1 MPLVLNPI
9 LPGFN
14 ADPSILRV
22 GDDYYIATS
31 TFEWYPGVQIH
42 HSKDLANWDLVT
54 RPLNRKSQ
62 LDMRGDP
69 DSCGVWAPVSLTLTC
84 SSVTIGDVCMHDTD
98 QGSVSPMMGRSFG
111 LSIPM
116 SSARTATSRTHTT
129 TLLLRRRL
137 RDPGRILSTST
148 PLALIHRC
156 FMMMMARSGLRTCCG
171 TIAAALLPLLGFDS
185 SNSIRKLGSLWDPRR
200 PSTVGPTLDLWKGR
214 TSIREVGGIIC

>member
-69 DSCGVWAPVSLTLTC
+69 DSCGVWAPVSPTLPC
-84 SSVTIGDVCMHDTD
+84 PSVIIGDVCMHDTD
-98 QGSVSPMMGRSFG
+98 QGSVSPMMGRSSG

-116 SSARTATSRTHTT
+116 SSARTAASRTHTT
-129 TLLLRRRL
+129 TLLLRHRL
-137 RDPGRILSTST
+137 RDPGRIPSTST
-148 PLALIHRC
+148 PLALTHRC
-156 FMMMMARSGLRTCCG
+156 FMRMMARSGL
-171 TIAAALLPLLGFDS
+171 
-185 SNSIRKLGSLWDPRR
+185 
-200 PSTVGPTLDLWKGR
+200 
-214 TSIREVGGIIC
+214 